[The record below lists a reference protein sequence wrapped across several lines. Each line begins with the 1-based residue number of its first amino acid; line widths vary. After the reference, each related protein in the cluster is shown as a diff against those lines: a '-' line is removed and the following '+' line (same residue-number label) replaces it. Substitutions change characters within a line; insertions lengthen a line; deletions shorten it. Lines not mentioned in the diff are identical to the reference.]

1 MARLPRSRDWIES
14 LDGSNLPY
22 ESPKRMNNM
31 RIHLQFG
38 RSRAVP
44 PRLADGTNAAFSPA
58 TRITPA
64 PADWELGVHQH
75 VHPQVRSAANGR
87 SPQW

>member
-1 MARLPRSRDWIES
+1 
-14 LDGSNLPY
+14 
-22 ESPKRMNNM
+22 MNTM
-31 RIHLQFG
+31 RIHLQIG
-38 RSRAVP
+38 GSRAVV

-58 TRITPA
+58 TRNTPA

-75 VHPQVRSAANGR
+75 VHTQDRSAANGR